1 MDVGAD
7 FSYDVFML
15 APEQSRAARGWL
27 DWSQE
32 QLAERANVSLSTV
45 RDFEKGRR
53 TPIANNLAAMR
64 AALEGAGVMPVHN
77 ADGTPL
83 GITLVCSGGQS
94 PELGTGPAA

>member
-1 MDVGAD
+1 MDVTAL
-7 FSYDVFML
+7 FSYDIIML

-53 TPIANNLAAMR
+53 TPINNNLTAIR
-64 AALEGAGVMPVHN
+64 AALEEGGVMPVQGE
-77 ADGTPL
+77 DGQPM
-83 GITLVCSGGQS
+83 GITCHTYQS
-94 PELGTGPAA
+94 PKSGRSS